1 MTFCA
6 ATQYYVDK
14 PLNIC
19 YPFIRKSVM
28 HLAVYFRKGETD
40 MKKIFSVLAAAAMI
54 LTATACSSGGASSGA
69 SVSSDDSSA
78 ADSSSAE
85 SAADDGTFKV
95 DKLLVGSDIAY
106 PPFEYYDTDGV
117 TPIGVDVELAY
128 AIGEKLGCEVEMMNT
143 AWDGIFAGLSKGD
156 YDIVMS
162 SVTITPERL
171 LDFDFSDPYIE
182 NYQSINVLAD
192 SGVKPASPAGLAGL
206 KVGYQEDTTSDIY
219 LTDYIEKNGTEVQTF
234 EYATVM
240 NAWDDLAAGRLD
252 AVICDST
259 VATKYLAEGKY
270 EQTWNQQS
278 EPDAVPEQFAV
289 CMPKGSTELQAAIN
303 KALAEIK
310 ADGTLDKIFATY
322 F

>member
-1 MTFCA
+1 
-6 ATQYYVDK
+6 
-14 PLNIC
+14 
-19 YPFIRKSVM
+19 
-28 HLAVYFRKGETD
+28 
-40 MKKIFSVLAAAAMI
+40 MKKIISVLAAVAML
-54 LTATACSSGGASSGA
+54 LTATACSSGTSSG
-69 SVSSDDSSA
+69 SSDAASEGSSSVAESDGSSSETPA
-78 ADSSSAE
+78 ADGE
-85 SAADDGTFKV
+85 FKIE
-95 DKLLVGSDIAY
+95 KLTVGSDIAY

-128 AIGEKLGCEVEMMNT
+128 ALGEKLGCEVEMMNT

-156 YDIVMS
+156 YDVVIS
-162 SVTITPERL
+162 AVTITPERL

-182 NYQSINVLAD
+182 NYQSINVLSD
-192 SGVKPASPAGLAGL
+192 GSVKPASPAELAGL

-219 LTDYIEKNGTEVQTF
+219 LTDYIDKNGIEVETF

-259 VATKYLAEGKY
+259 VATKYLAESKY
-270 EQTWNQQS
+270 EQTWNQSS
-278 EPDAVPEQFAV
+278 EADAVPEQFGV
-289 CMPKGSTELQAAIN
+289 CMPKDSPELQAAIN

-310 ADGTLDKIFATY
+310 EDGTLDKIFSTY

>member
-1 MTFCA
+1 
-6 ATQYYVDK
+6 
-14 PLNIC
+14 
-19 YPFIRKSVM
+19 
-28 HLAVYFRKGETD
+28 
-40 MKKIFSVLAAAAMI
+40 MKKILSVLAASAMI
-54 LTATACSSGGASSGA
+54 LTATACSSGTSSSSASSG
-69 SVSSDDSSA
+69 SSDDSSA
-78 ADSSSAE
+78 ADSAAE
-85 SAADDGTFKV
+85 DGGFKI

-162 SVTITPERL
+162 AVTITPERL
-171 LDFDFSDPYIE
+171 LDYDFSDSYIE
-182 NYQSINVLAD
+182 NYQSINVLTD
-192 SGVKPASPAGLAGL
+192 SGVKPASPAELAGL
-206 KVGYQEDTTSDIY
+206 KVGYQEDTSSDIY
-219 LTDYIEKNGTEVQTF
+219 LTDYITKNGIQVETY
-234 EYATVM
+234 EYVTVM

-252 AVICDST
+252 AVFSDST
-259 VATKYLAEGKY
+259 VATKYLTDAKF

-289 CMPKGSTELQAAIN
+289 CMPKGSAELQAAIN
-303 KALAEIK
+303 EALAEIK